1 MNNIVIAFPKKE
13 VANSIKKILAQ
24 SGYTVT
30 AVANTGA
37 SALSS
42 MNGLNMGIIICGYRF
57 SDMMYSEIYEYMP
70 KEFQMLLIASAAGIM
85 EKNVDNL
92 MSLSMPLKVH
102 ELLQTVEMMDYT
114 ITRRR
119 KKLRQRPKVRSKE
132 DQEMLSSAKAVLME
146 RNGFSEE
153 EAHRYIQ
160 KRSMDNGTGLVETAQ
175 MILSLM
181 TDVWCALYEARQK
194 SV

>member
-92 MSLSMPLKVH
+92 MSLSMPLKV
-102 ELLQTVEMMDYT
+102 QTVEMMDYT

-132 DQEMLSSAKAVLME
+132 DQEMLSSAKAVLIE

-181 TDVWCALYEARQK
+181 TDV
-194 SV
+194 

>member
-1 MNNIVIAFPKKE
+1 MLFRSVPEYDRYSPSASYRATVVRN
-13 VANSIKKILAQ
+13 IKKILAQ

-181 TDVWCALYEARQK
+181 TDV
-194 SV
+194 

>member
-175 MILSLM
+175 MILSL
-181 TDVWCALYEARQK
+181 CLLYTSPSPRDTR
-194 SV
+194 

>member
-1 MNNIVIAFPKKE
+1 
-13 VANSIKKILAQ
+13 
-24 SGYTVT
+24 
-30 AVANTGA
+30 
-37 SALSS
+37 
-42 MNGLNMGIIICGYRF
+42 MGIIICGYRF

-132 DQEMLSSAKAVLME
+132 DQEMLNSAKAVLME

-175 MILSLM
+175 MILSHM
-181 TDVWCALYEARQK
+181 TEV
-194 SV
+194 

>member
-1 MNNIVIAFPKKE
+1 
-13 VANSIKKILAQ
+13 
-24 SGYTVT
+24 
-30 AVANTGA
+30 
-37 SALSS
+37 
-42 MNGLNMGIIICGYRF
+42 
-57 SDMMYSEIYEYMP
+57 MMYSEIYEYMP

-132 DQEMLSSAKAVLME
+132 DQEMLSSAKSVLME

-181 TDVWCALYEARQK
+181 TEV
-194 SV
+194 

>member
-57 SDMMYSEIYEYMP
+57 SDMMYSEVYEYMP

-119 KKLRQRPKVRSKE
+119 K
-132 DQEMLSSAKAVLME
+132 MLSSAKAVLIE

-181 TDVWCALYEARQK
+181 TDV
-194 SV
+194 

>member
-1 MNNIVIAFPKKE
+1 
-13 VANSIKKILAQ
+13 
-24 SGYTVT
+24 
-30 AVANTGA
+30 
-37 SALSS
+37 
-42 MNGLNMGIIICGYRF
+42 MGIIICGYRF

-70 KEFQMLLIASAAGIM
+70 REFQMLLIASAAGIM

-132 DQEMLSSAKAVLME
+132 DQEMLSSATAVLME

-181 TDVWCALYEARQK
+181 TDV
-194 SV
+194 

>member
-70 KEFQMLLIASAAGIM
+70 KEFQMLLRASAAGIM

>member
-1 MNNIVIAFPKKE
+1 
-13 VANSIKKILAQ
+13 
-24 SGYTVT
+24 
-30 AVANTGA
+30 
-37 SALSS
+37 

-132 DQEMLSSAKAVLME
+132 DQEMLNSAKTVLME

-181 TDVWCALYEARQK
+181 TGV
-194 SV
+194 

>member
-119 KKLRQRPKVRSKE
+119 KKLRQRPKAFKGGSG
-132 DQEMLSSAKAVLME
+132 DAKQCKGCTDGTKWILRGGSTPVYP
-146 RNGFSEE
+146 
-153 EAHRYIQ
+153 EAKH
-160 KRSMDNGTGLVETAQ
+160 G
-175 MILSLM
+175 
-181 TDVWCALYEARQK
+181 
-194 SV
+194 

>member
-1 MNNIVIAFPKKE
+1 
-13 VANSIKKILAQ
+13 
-24 SGYTVT
+24 
-30 AVANTGA
+30 
-37 SALSS
+37 
-42 MNGLNMGIIICGYRF
+42 
-57 SDMMYSEIYEYMP
+57 MP
-70 KEFQMLLIASAAGIM
+70 NEFQMLLIASAAGIM

-181 TDVWCALYEARQK
+181 TEV
-194 SV
+194 

>member
-37 SALSS
+37 TALSS

-102 ELLQTVEMMDYT
+102 DGLHDNA
-114 ITRRR
+114 
-119 KKLRQRPKVRSKE
+119 P
-132 DQEMLSSAKAVLME
+132 QEKAQAKAKGTFKGRPGDAKQCKDCTDGAKWILRGGSTPVYP
-146 RNGFSEE
+146 
-153 EAHRYIQ
+153 EAKH
-160 KRSMDNGTGLVETAQ
+160 G
-175 MILSLM
+175 
-181 TDVWCALYEARQK
+181 
-194 SV
+194 

>member
-85 EKNVDNL
+85 EKMWIIL
-92 MSLSMPLKVH
+92 CHYPCHSKCMSFCR
-102 ELLQTVEMMDYT
+102 LL
-114 ITRRR
+114 R
-119 KKLRQRPKVRSKE
+119 
-132 DQEMLSSAKAVLME
+132 
-146 RNGFSEE
+146 
-153 EAHRYIQ
+153 
-160 KRSMDNGTGLVETAQ
+160 
-175 MILSLM
+175 
-181 TDVWCALYEARQK
+181 
-194 SV
+194 